1 MKKFMVIFALF
12 CVMVF
17 FAACSN
23 KTTRE
28 INEQIPDDSESETDS
43 DVDSSSNDE
52 EISDSSDSADAD
64 TDDSDGDADS
74 QPDDDTDPQ
83 PDDDTD
89 SQPDDDADT
98 DTEIEPTEAE
108 KCVEAGGTYDYF
120 AEDDLTKCY
129 KTVDCTPKP
138 ENTEWRGEQSY
149 NEYYDFDSGTWTHF
163 GQNYSTEYGDTGEQ
177 KVCQFICA
185 AGFEWNG
192 LTCQTLPECSAS
204 SDTPCKDSSSG
215 LTWSAKASSAMTLS
229 NARSYCE
236 SYSEDGLSGWHLP
249 TISELRTLIQN
260 CSGTVT
266 GGSCG
271 ITDSCLSYNSCRNDA
286 CSGCSSDSTGK
297 YSKFGETGTNSYF
310 WSSSLIPESSKDLV
324 WIVRFSSGFV
334 GFDSL
339 ANANVR
345 CVR

>member
-1 MKKFMVIFALF
+1 
-12 CVMVF
+12 MVF

-28 INEQIPDDSESETDS
+28 INEQIPDDSESETNNSESETDS
-43 DVDSSSNDE
+43 DADSSSQDSENQNDE

-64 TDDSDGDADS
+64 TDDSDDDADS
-74 QPDDDTDPQ
+74 QPDDDTD
-83 PDDDTD
+83 
-89 SQPDDDADT
+89 S
-98 DTEIEPTEAE
+98 DTEIKPTEAE

-163 GQNYSTEYGDTGEQ
+163 GQNYNTEYGDTGEQ

-185 AGFEWNG
+185 DGFEWNG
-192 LTCQTLPECSAS
+192 LACQTLPECSAS

-215 LTWSAKASSAMTLS
+215 LIWSAKASSTMTWS
-229 NARSYCE
+229 NAKSYCE

-271 ITDSCLSYNSCRNDA
+271 VTDSCLSYNSCRNDA
-286 CSGCSSDSTGK
+286 CSGCSSDSSGK
-297 YSKFGETGTNSYF
+297 YSKFGESGTVSYF
-310 WSSSLIPESSKDLV
+310 WSSSIVSDASKDLV
-324 WIVRFSSGFV
+324 WIVKFSSGSVDF
-334 GFDSL
+334 GSISY
-339 ANANVR
+339 ANVR